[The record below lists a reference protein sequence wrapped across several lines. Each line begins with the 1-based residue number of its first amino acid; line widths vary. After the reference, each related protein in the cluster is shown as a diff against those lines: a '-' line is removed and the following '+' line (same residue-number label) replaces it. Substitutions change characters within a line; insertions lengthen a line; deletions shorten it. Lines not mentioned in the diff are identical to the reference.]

1 MRTVGLFEAK
11 QRLSELVDQAAK
23 GEKVGIT
30 RHGKL
35 EAYIVSAHPEI
46 DVHAIFEKIEEIRKR
61 VKPHKG
67 LTARQM
73 IEEGRR

>member
-1 MRTVGLFEAK
+1 MHTVGLFEAK
-11 QRLSELVDQAAK
+11 QKLSELVDRATK

-35 EAYIVSAHPEI
+35 QAYIVSAHPEI
-46 DVHAIFEKIEEIRKR
+46 DVQAVFERIEEIRKR
-61 VKPHKG
+61 VKPHRG
-67 LTARQM
+67 LSARQM